1 MQRLQLPKNKLARL
15 AINIAFIPFWYLVCL
30 YISWGI
36 QGLLQIQILSTSFYV
51 FEILHR
57 LFWLITTFLVTR
69 YIWFGRSR
77 RSPKITSSRED

>member
-15 AINIAFIPFWYLVCL
+15 AINIAFIPVWYLVCL
-30 YISWGI
+30 YFSWGI

-69 YIWFGRSR
+69 YIWFGRIRPKR
-77 RSPKITSSRED
+77 RITTSMDD